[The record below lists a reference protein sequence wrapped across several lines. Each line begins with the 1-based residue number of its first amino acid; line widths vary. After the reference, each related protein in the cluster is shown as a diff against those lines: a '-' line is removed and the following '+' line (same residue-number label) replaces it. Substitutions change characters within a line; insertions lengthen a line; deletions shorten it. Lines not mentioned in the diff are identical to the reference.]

1 MFKKLNLKGFDLKF
15 KHDLEYQDNLKLKN
29 MLSWKSEKVNGSVML
44 TNLET
49 LSVRLMYNFHSQAS
63 TGIKYVTDFKSFFDR
78 ITVKN
83 LFKINPDT
91 LIGIKL
97 K

>member
-1 MFKKLNLKGFDLKF
+1 
-15 KHDLEYQDNLKLKN
+15 
-29 MLSWKSEKVNGSVML
+29 MLSWKSEKINGSVML
-44 TNLET
+44 TNLES
-49 LSVRLMYNFHSQAS
+49 LNVRLMYNFHNQAS

-78 ITVKN
+78 ITIKN

-91 LIGIKL
+91 LIGFKL